1 MQHHDGRSRLAGIS
15 PAAVLTILLLALG
28 ALGSPLLASRC
39 CAQVVFASNV
49 VTIDASSPQPVGSGI
64 IPPNAN
70 GEIIVLAEGGIRG
83 AVLTTRF
90 DQGWAGPAGYTR
102 LDRSGQPV
110 SNGMPYGALM
120 GGFSANPANYRYV
133 GRMGAFDVIPAYVGQ
148 EFRLALNVPLA
159 DMPVLEGNIEVTVMW
174 VADGYPDLVQVT
186 LEDGT
191 ALPAPTGIVAA
202 AGDRFVILPYG
213 SIRTNVLGVFDQAWF
228 GPGGLPRM
236 NRFGQ
241 PYAEGPY
248 GALYG
253 VFSGLP
259 GFYLGDNGTL
269 EVGAGVAGR
278 QLFLDLNLD
287 VADLADSDG
296 RFTVSVLRLP

>member
-1 MQHHDGRSRLAGIS
+1 MQHQDGRLRPARTS
-15 PAAVLTILLLALG
+15 PAAVLTILMLILG
-28 ALGSPLLASRC
+28 ALGHPMLARSCSAQLL
-39 CAQVVFASNV
+39 FASNV
-49 VTIDASSPQPVGSGI
+49 VTIDASAPQPIGSGI

-70 GEIIVLAEGGIRG
+70 GEIIVLAEGDIRG
-83 AVLTTRF
+83 AVFTTRF

-102 LDRSGQPV
+102 FERSGQPV
-110 SNGMPYGALM
+110 ANGMPYGALM

-148 EFRLALNVPLA
+148 EFRLALNVPPA
-159 DMPVLEGNIEVTVMW
+159 DMPSLEGKVEVTVMW

-186 LEDGT
+186 LKDGT

-202 AGDRFVILPYG
+202 AGDRFVVLPYG
-213 SIRTNVLGVFDQAWF
+213 AIRTNIPGAFDNAWF
-228 GPGGLPRM
+228 GPEGLPRF

-241 PYAEGPY
+241 PYAQGPY
-248 GALYG
+248 GALFG

-259 GFYLGDNGTL
+259 GFYIGDNGTL

-278 QLFLDLNLD
+278 QLLLDLNLD